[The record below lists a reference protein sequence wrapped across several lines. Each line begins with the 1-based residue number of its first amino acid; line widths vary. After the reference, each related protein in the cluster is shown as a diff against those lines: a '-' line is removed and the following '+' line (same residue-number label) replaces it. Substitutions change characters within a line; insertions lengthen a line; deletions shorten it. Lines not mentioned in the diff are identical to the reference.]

1 VVDNSLTKLIGIPY
15 RDEGRGPDFYDCYG
29 LIKHLYQNQ
38 LNVDIPDYRSP
49 EDRRLVS
56 AIFRSE
62 LRLWA
67 PCEKQFGAVALLRV
81 PGMFHCG
88 FMLNNNDFIHTWE
101 HSGGVCIEQLSDWSA
116 RLVGV
121 YKYVG
126 K

>member
-1 VVDNSLTKLIGIPY
+1 MVDNSLTKLIGVPY

-62 LRLWA
+62 LRL
-67 PCEKQFGAVALLRV
+67 
-81 PGMFHCG
+81 
-88 FMLNNNDFIHTWE
+88 
-101 HSGGVCIEQLSDWSA
+101 
-116 RLVGV
+116 
-121 YKYVG
+121 
-126 K
+126 